1 MIFIKNI
8 QLDYSLNDSIRNI
21 FYPKYQILPS
31 IEQQIANDSAIYYP
45 FIQAFVCRHKVHNL
59 VTEEKVEKYQQVDN
73 IIQEFCIHID
83 QCVLQKIV
91 DLYHLCSEIIDYYKN
106 PEEEKKRLEKEIK
119 IPDDIIIPPIEY
131 LIGTEGENKEDQM
144 ILICY
149 LFLSGLKFELTLNL
163 DINELNLLYVPPLI
177 NKIVLSGGDVLKN
190 IKKSPIKF
198 GEMIYQ
204 NVFISTKQLLSLLLN
219 ICTV

>member
-1 MIFIKNI
+1 MYLKKKIPKATKFTFSLYGIGVSFIDDKPKEIFYLSLYGIDLKVTNTIFKNNNILKNVEKFMIFIKNI

-119 IPDDIIIPPIEY
+119 IPYDII
-131 LIGTEGENKEDQM
+131 
-144 ILICY
+144 
-149 LFLSGLKFELTLNL
+149 
-163 DINELNLLYVPPLI
+163 
-177 NKIVLSGGDVLKN
+177 
-190 IKKSPIKF
+190 
-198 GEMIYQ
+198 
-204 NVFISTKQLLSLLLN
+204 
-219 ICTV
+219 